1 MNEAVK
7 IGSYEDDDYY
17 GNEKRSNII
26 PAQSANFQLLVP
38 FQHVVLSANPF
49 GIQKGVGRQVNDEEY
64 KDGY

>member
-26 PAQSANFQLLVP
+26 PAEGLDF
-38 FQHVVLSANPF
+38 
-49 GIQKGVGRQVNDEEY
+49 
-64 KDGY
+64 